1 MLSEVELSPL
11 VISARFIYEPEKDID
26 FESRMSINDVVRPT
40 QMISTTK
47 EGKETKLN
55 MVSGSGTEDG
65 MNFSFGSNL
74 LDDPQSLV
82 LKLHGVPGKVY
93 DDLQEAERDMIK
105 LKIK

>member
-1 MLSEVELSPL
+1 
-11 VISARFIYEPEKDID
+11 
-26 FESRMSINDVVRPT
+26 
-40 QMISTTK
+40 
-47 EGKETKLN
+47 